1 MVLKAFDPR
10 LGPVRRLPL
19 DGLMGCP
26 VANPIAKTDELGK
39 SYEEYSKRYWE
50 GVKKRQDA
58 YRAAAVAEAAQFY
71 NVKCRS

>member
-1 MVLKAFDPR
+1 
-10 LGPVRRLPL
+10 
-19 DGLMGCP
+19 MGCP